1 MPHATYAIDV
11 EELGIRYNLHLTR
24 RTTIKGSLAE
34 WVGRRQ
40 RDEHF
45 FWALRHISFRIAH
58 GESIGVLGPNGAGKS
73 TLLLALAGILAPD
86 EGSVRIHGRV
96 SSLLTLGAGFEMEV
110 SGRENIALLG
120 AFMGIRHRVMQELT
134 PSIIEFAD
142 IGPFIDAPVRTYSS
156 GMRARLGFSIATA
169 IAPDILLL
177 DEVLGTG
184 DEEFRARSQARIHDL
199 VERARAIVLVTHD
212 LNSVAEYCSR
222 SLLMEKGR
230 VLFEG
235 PTPETVEFY
244 KDRIRKR
251 KAQIAEQEA
260 ARAAAGLPQ
269 PVALDELPG
278 EPASRQVEPPQPG
291 TLESL
296 ASPGQSG

>member
-1 MPHATYAIDV
+1 MPRSPYAIEVHD
-11 EELGIRYNLHLTR
+11 LGVRYNLHLTR

-40 RDEHF
+40 RDDRY
-45 FWALRHISFRIAH
+45 FWALRHIDFRIEH
-58 GESIGVLGPNGAGKS
+58 GESLGVLGQNGAGKS

-86 EGSVRIHGRV
+86 EGSIRVSGRV

-110 SGRENIALLG
+110 SGRENIALIG
-120 AFMGIRHRVMQELT
+120 AFMGIRHRVMRELT

-184 DEEFRARSQARIHDL
+184 DEEFRARSQQRIRDL
-199 VERARAIVLVTHD
+199 VARARAIVLVTHD
-212 LNSVAEYCSR
+212 LNSVAEYCNR
-222 SLLMEKGR
+222 ALLMEKGR

-235 PTPETVEFY
+235 PPQETVEFY

-251 KAQIAEQEA
+251 KAKLAEEEA
-260 ARAAAGLPQ
+260 AREAAGIPSPVTLDQLP
-269 PVALDELPG
+269 
-278 EPASRQVEPPQPG
+278 
-291 TLESL
+291 
-296 ASPGQSG
+296 SPGRLG

>member
-1 MPHATYAIDV
+1 MPGTGYAIDV
-11 EELGIRYNLHLTR
+11 RDLGVRYNLHLTR

-40 RDEHF
+40 RDDRF
-45 FWALRHISFRIAH
+45 FWALRHVDFRIAH
-58 GESIGVLGPNGAGKS
+58 GESLGVLGPNGAGKS

-86 EGSVRIHGRV
+86 EGSIRVSGRV

-110 SGRENIALLG
+110 SGRENIALIG
-120 AFMGIRHRVMQELT
+120 AFMGIRHRVMRELT

-184 DEEFRARSQARIHDL
+184 DEEFRARSQQRIRDL
-199 VERARAIVLVTHD
+199 VGRARAIVLVTHD
-212 LNSVAEYCSR
+212 LNSVSEYCNR
-222 SLLMEKGR
+222 AILMELGQ
-230 VLFEG
+230 VLYEG
-235 PTPETVEFY
+235 EPQATVEFY
-244 KDRIRKR
+244 KDRVRKR
-251 KAQIAEQEA
+251 KARLAEEEA
-260 ARAAAGLPQ
+260 AREAAGLPP
-269 PVALDELPG
+269 PVRLDEV
-278 EPASRQVEPPQPG
+278 AS
-291 TLESL
+291 S
-296 ASPGQSG
+296 

>member
-1 MPHATYAIDV
+1 MPGTGYAIDV
-11 EELGIRYNLHLTR
+11 RDLGVRYNLHLTR

-40 RDEHF
+40 RDDRF
-45 FWALRHISFRIAH
+45 FWALRHVDFRIAH
-58 GESIGVLGPNGAGKS
+58 GESLGVLGPNGAGKS

-86 EGSVRIHGRV
+86 EGSIRVSGRV

-110 SGRENIALLG
+110 SGRENIALIG
-120 AFMGIRHRVMQELT
+120 AFMGIRHRVMRELT

-184 DEEFRARSQARIHDL
+184 DEDFRARSQQRIRDL
-199 VERARAIVLVTHD
+199 VGRARAIVLVTHD
-212 LNSVAEYCSR
+212 LNSVSEYCNR
-222 SLLMEKGR
+222 AILMELGQ
-230 VLFEG
+230 VLYEG
-235 PTPETVEFY
+235 EPQATVDFY
-244 KDRIRKR
+244 KDRVRKR
-251 KAQIAEQEA
+251 KARLAEEEA
-260 ARAAAGLPQ
+260 AREAAGLPS
-269 PVALDELPG
+269 PVRLDE
-278 EPASRQVEPPQPG
+278 V
-291 TLESL
+291 
-296 ASPGQSG
+296 ASP

>member
-1 MPHATYAIDV
+1 MPGTGYAIDV
-11 EELGIRYNLHLTR
+11 RDLGVRYNLHLTR

-40 RDEHF
+40 RDDRF
-45 FWALRHISFRIAH
+45 FWALRHVDFRIAH
-58 GESIGVLGPNGAGKS
+58 GESLGVLGPNGAGKS

-86 EGSVRIHGRV
+86 EGSIRVTGRV

-110 SGRENIALLG
+110 SGRENIALIG
-120 AFMGIRHRVMQELT
+120 AFMGIRHRVMRELT

-184 DEEFRARSQARIHDL
+184 DEEFRARSQQRIRDL
-199 VERARAIVLVTHD
+199 VGRARAIVLVTHD
-212 LNSVAEYCSR
+212 LNSVSEYCNR
-222 SLLMEKGR
+222 AILMELGQ
-230 VLFEG
+230 VLYEG
-235 PTPETVEFY
+235 EPQATVEFY
-244 KDRIRKR
+244 KDRVRKR
-251 KAQIAEQEA
+251 KARLAEEEA
-260 ARAAAGLPQ
+260 ARAAAGLP
-269 PVALDELPG
+269 PPIRLDEV
-278 EPASRQVEPPQPG
+278 AS
-291 TLESL
+291 S
-296 ASPGQSG
+296 

>member
-1 MPHATYAIDV
+1 MPGSPYAIDV
-11 EELGIRYNLHLTR
+11 QDLGIRYNLHLTR

-40 RDEHF
+40 RDDHF
-45 FWALRHISFRIAH
+45 FWALRHITFRIAH
-58 GESIGVLGPNGAGKS
+58 GESIGILGPNGAGKS

-86 EGSVRIHGRV
+86 EGSIRVSGRV

-110 SGRENIALLG
+110 SGRENIALIG
-120 AFMGIRHRVMQELT
+120 AFMGIRHRVIRELT

-184 DEEFRARSQARIHDL
+184 DEDFRARSQQRIRDL
-199 VERARAIVLVTHD
+199 VGRAKAIVLVTHD
-212 LNSVAEYCSR
+212 LTSVSEYCNR
-222 SLLMEKGR
+222 ALLMEKGS
-230 VLFEG
+230 VLYEG
-235 PTPETVEFY
+235 PPQDTVEFY
-244 KDRIRKR
+244 RDRVRKR
-251 KAQIAEQEA
+251 KARLAAEEA
-260 ARAAAGLPQ
+260 ARVAAGLPA
-269 PVALDELPG
+269 PVTLDEF
-278 EPASRQVEPPQPG
+278 PA
-291 TLESL
+291 
-296 ASPGQSG
+296 PGQPA

>member
-1 MPHATYAIDV
+1 MPGSGYAIDV
-11 EELGIRYNLHLTR
+11 RDLGVRYNLHLTR

-40 RDEHF
+40 RDDRF
-45 FWALRHISFRIAH
+45 FWALRHVDFRIAH
-58 GESIGVLGPNGAGKS
+58 GESLGVLGPNGAGKS

-86 EGSVRIHGRV
+86 EGSIRVSGRV

-110 SGRENIALLG
+110 SGRENIALIG
-120 AFMGIRHRVMQELT
+120 AFMGIRHRVMRELT

-184 DEEFRARSQARIHDL
+184 DEDFRARSQQRIRDL
-199 VERARAIVLVTHD
+199 VGRARAIVLVTHD
-212 LNSVAEYCSR
+212 LNSVSEYCNR
-222 SLLMEKGR
+222 AILMELGQ
-230 VLFEG
+230 VLYEG
-235 PTPETVEFY
+235 EPQATVEFY
-244 KDRIRKR
+244 KDRVRKR
-251 KAQIAEQEA
+251 KARLAEEEA
-260 ARAAAGLPQ
+260 AREAAGLPP
-269 PVALDELPG
+269 PVRLDEV
-278 EPASRQVEPPQPG
+278 AS
-291 TLESL
+291 S
-296 ASPGQSG
+296 

>member
-1 MPHATYAIDV
+1 MPGTGYAIDV
-11 EELGIRYNLHLTR
+11 RDLGVRYNLHLTR

-40 RDEHF
+40 RDDRF
-45 FWALRHISFRIAH
+45 FWALRHVDFRIAH
-58 GESIGVLGPNGAGKS
+58 GESLGVLGPNGAGKS

-86 EGSVRIHGRV
+86 EGSIRVTGRV

-110 SGRENIALLG
+110 SGRENIALIG
-120 AFMGIRHRVMQELT
+120 AFMGIRHRVMRELT

-184 DEEFRARSQARIHDL
+184 DEDFRARSQQRIRDL
-199 VERARAIVLVTHD
+199 VGRARAIVLVTHD
-212 LNSVAEYCSR
+212 LNSVSEYCNR
-222 SLLMEKGR
+222 AILMELGQ
-230 VLFEG
+230 VLYEG
-235 PTPETVEFY
+235 EPQATVDFY
-244 KDRIRKR
+244 KDRVRKR
-251 KAQIAEQEA
+251 KARLAEEEA
-260 ARAAAGLPQ
+260 AREAAGLPP
-269 PVALDELPG
+269 PVRLDE
-278 EPASRQVEPPQPG
+278 V
-291 TLESL
+291 
-296 ASPGQSG
+296 ASP

>member
-1 MPHATYAIDV
+1 MPGTGYAIDV
-11 EELGIRYNLHLTR
+11 RDLGVRYNLHLTR

-40 RDEHF
+40 RDDRF
-45 FWALRHISFRIAH
+45 FWALRHVDFRIAH
-58 GESIGVLGPNGAGKS
+58 GESLGVLGPNGAGKS

-86 EGSVRIHGRV
+86 EGSIRVTGRV

-110 SGRENIALLG
+110 SGRENIALIG
-120 AFMGIRHRVMQELT
+120 AFMGIRHRVMRELT

-184 DEEFRARSQARIHDL
+184 DEDFRARSQQRIRDL
-199 VERARAIVLVTHD
+199 VGRARAIVLVTHD
-212 LNSVAEYCSR
+212 LNSVSEYCNR
-222 SLLMEKGR
+222 AILMELGQ
-230 VLFEG
+230 VLYEG
-235 PTPETVEFY
+235 EPQATVDFY
-244 KDRIRKR
+244 KDRVRKR
-251 KAQIAEQEA
+251 KARLAEEEA
-260 ARAAAGLPQ
+260 AREAAGLPS
-269 PVALDELPG
+269 PVRLDE
-278 EPASRQVEPPQPG
+278 V
-291 TLESL
+291 
-296 ASPGQSG
+296 ASP

>member
-1 MPHATYAIDV
+1 MPGTGYAIDV
-11 EELGIRYNLHLTR
+11 RDLGVRYNLHLTR

-40 RDEHF
+40 RDDRF
-45 FWALRHISFRIAH
+45 FWALRHVDFRIAH
-58 GESIGVLGPNGAGKS
+58 GESLGVLGPNGAGKS

-86 EGSVRIHGRV
+86 EGSIRVTGRV

-110 SGRENIALLG
+110 SGRENIALIG
-120 AFMGIRHRVMQELT
+120 AFMGIRHRVMRELT

-184 DEEFRARSQARIHDL
+184 DEDFRARSQQRIRDL
-199 VERARAIVLVTHD
+199 VGRARAIVLVTHD
-212 LNSVAEYCSR
+212 LNSVAEYCNR
-222 SLLMEKGR
+222 AILMELGQ
-230 VLFEG
+230 VLYEG
-235 PTPETVEFY
+235 EPQATVDFY
-244 KDRIRKR
+244 KDRVRKR
-251 KAQIAEQEA
+251 KARLAEEEA
-260 ARAAAGLPQ
+260 AREAAGLPP
-269 PVALDELPG
+269 PVRLDE
-278 EPASRQVEPPQPG
+278 V
-291 TLESL
+291 
-296 ASPGQSG
+296 ASP